1 MPSMDSA
8 EPKANKPSE
17 LSGSEALAWGVI
29 EAGVQYVT
37 GHPGSPG
44 SAVVD
49 VLVRL
54 NIPGVRIEW
63 ASNERTAFDA
73 AFGYSLAETRSL
85 VCFKSVGLNVALDSL
100 MVSNLAG
107 GDGGFVILTGDD
119 PGGWGSQNEQDSRP
133 LIAAAEI
140 PMLEPSTPAEG
151 RTVIQRAYELSERI
165 KTPVA
170 VRITQ
175 AMAIGKGPAASP
187 LQAPQSRTPA
197 RFRRQEDRWTV
208 TPTFV
213 VSYHQKLVETLR
225 SVQAEFEDW
234 DLNQVE
240 GDGQLGIIAPGHA
253 YSKLKQVLDQNPGQA
268 VRILKLGTLFPL
280 PEERIASFLEGLEG
294 VLVIEETAPYLE
306 NQLPTIAFRAGLQVA
321 ISGRN
326 SGHIPVAGE
335 LFPEHIS
342 QVLGG
347 FLPAWQAPSHLEPPR
362 RHMIS
367 MDPLCE
373 GCPYSPGFGS
383 LLKVMERHG
392 GRDAFVVTGE
402 SGCMIRA
409 QVSPERILDTK
420 FAMGSSIGI
429 ASGIARTG
437 IPQKVISLA
446 GDNAFLHTGWGQLMD
461 AVQAGVK
468 MLVIILDNATAAI
481 SGGQPHAAIGHDL
494 LGKPRKPV
502 DLVRLVQAVGV
513 ENIHVVDPINIQE
526 TQNAYEEG
534 LAADG
539 VSVVIIRHPCPYFIS
554 ETPHQVGS

>member
-1 MPSMDSA
+1 MSSMESA
-8 EPKANKPSE
+8 DPKANKPPE
-17 LSGSEALAWGVI
+17 LSGSEALAWGLI

-49 VLVRL
+49 VLLRL
-54 NIPGVRIEW
+54 NPPGMRIEW

-73 AFGYSLAETRSL
+73 AFGYSLAGVRSL

-140 PMLEPSTPAEG
+140 PMLEPSTPVEG
-151 RTVIQRAYELSERI
+151 RMVIQLAYELAERI

-175 AMAIGKGPAASP
+175 AMAIDKQPVASP
-187 LQAPQSRTPA
+187 LIASQSRAPA
-197 RFRRQEDRWTV
+197 RFQRQEDRWTV

-213 VSYHQKLVETLR
+213 VSYHQKLIETLQ
-225 SVQAEFEDW
+225 SVQAEFEDSA
-234 DLNQVE
+234 LNLVE
-240 GDGQLGIIAPGHA
+240 GEGRLGIIAPGYA
-253 YSKLKQVLDQNPGQA
+253 YSKLKQVLDQNPAQTIS
-268 VRILKLGTLFPL
+268 ILKLGTLHPL
-280 PEERIASFLEGLEG
+280 PEKRIAGFLKGLER

-306 NQLPTIAFRAGLQVA
+306 NQLAAVAFRAGWQVS

-326 SGHIPVAGE
+326 SGHVPPAGE
-335 LFPEHIS
+335 LFPQDIS
-342 QVLGG
+342 LALEA
-347 FLPAWQAPSHLEPPR
+347 FLPTWTAPDNLEPPR

-367 MDPLCE
+367 ADPLCE

-392 GRDAFVVTGE
+392 GREAFVVTGE

-429 ASGIARTG
+429 ASGIARSG

-461 AVQAGVK
+461 AVQAGVNL
-468 MLVIILDNATAAI
+468 LVIILDNATSAI

-494 LGKPRKPV
+494 RGNPRKAV
-502 DLVRLVQAVGV
+502 NLVRLVQAAGV
-513 ENIHVVDPINIQE
+513 DNVRVVDPHNIQE
-526 TQNAYEEG
+526 TQEAYEEG
-534 LAADG
+534 LAAKG
-539 VSVVIIRHPCPYFIS
+539 VSVVIIRHPCPYFVSDI
-554 ETPHQVGS
+554 PHEIGT

>member
-1 MPSMDSA
+1 M
-8 EPKANKPSE
+8 KPTE
-17 LSGSEALAWGVI
+17 ISGSESLAWGLI

-54 NIPGVRIEW
+54 NPAGMRIEW

-73 AFGYSLAETRSL
+73 AFGYSLAEARSL
-85 VCFKSVGLNVALDSL
+85 VCFKSVGLNVAFDSL

-133 LIAAAEI
+133 LIAAAGI

-151 RTVIQRAYELSERI
+151 RTVIQRAYELAEHI

-175 AMAIGKGPAASP
+175 AMASGKAPVASP
-187 LQAPQSRTPA
+187 LQPPQSQAPA

-213 VSYHQKLVETLR
+213 VSYHQRLVETLQ
-225 SVQAEFEDW
+225 SVQADFEDW
-234 DLNQVE
+234 DLNQAE
-240 GDGQLGIIAPGHA
+240 GEGRLGIIAPGHA

-280 PEERIASFLEGLEG
+280 PEKRIASFLSGLDR
-294 VLVIEETAPYLE
+294 VLVIEETEPYIE
-306 NQLPTIAFRAGLQVA
+306 NQLPSIAYRAGLQLA

-326 SGHIPVAGE
+326 SGHIPMAGE

-342 QVLGG
+342 QALGS
-347 FLPAWQAPSHLEPPR
+347 FLPDWQIPPHLETPR

-429 ASGIARTG
+429 ASGIARSG

-461 AVQAGVK
+461 AVQAGVN
-468 MLVIILDNATAAI
+468 MLVILLDNATAAI
-481 SGGQPHAAIGHDL
+481 SGGQPHAAIAYDL
-494 LGKPRKPV
+494 LGNPRKPV
-502 DLVRLVQAVGV
+502 DLVRLVQAAGV
-513 ENIHVVDPINIQE
+513 ENIRVVEPNNTLE

-534 LAADG
+534 LATEG

-554 ETPHQVGS
+554 ETSHPVET

>member
-1 MPSMDSA
+1 MPNTEWD
-8 EPKANKPSE
+8 EKNPPE
-17 LSGSEALAWGVI
+17 ISGSEALAWGLI

-49 VLVRL
+49 VLLRL
-54 NIPGVRIEW
+54 KPPDMRIEW
-63 ASNERTAFDA
+63 TSNERTAFDA
-73 AFGYSLAETRSL
+73 AFGYSLAGVRSL

-140 PMLEPSTPAEG
+140 PMLEPSMPAEG
-151 RTVIQRAYELSERI
+151 RSVIQLAYELAERI

-175 AMAIGKGPAASP
+175 ANAIDKQRAASP
-187 LQAPQSRTPA
+187 LAIPQSRTPA
-197 RFRRQEDRWTV
+197 RFQREEDRWTV

-213 VSYHQKLVETLR
+213 VSYHQKLIETLKA
-225 SVQAEFEDW
+225 VQVDFEDW
-234 DLNQVE
+234 DLNRAE
-240 GDGQLGIIAPGHA
+240 GEGRLGIIAPGHA
-253 YSKLKQVLDQNPGQA
+253 YAKLKQVLEQNPPQE

-280 PEERIASFLEGLEG
+280 PEKRIAGFLQGLEQ
-294 VLVIEETAPYLE
+294 VLIIEETAPYLE
-306 NQLPTIAFRAGLQVA
+306 NQVPAIAFRAGVQVS
-321 ISGRN
+321 IIGRN
-326 SGHIPVAGE
+326 SGHIPLAGE

-342 QVLGG
+342 QALQG
-347 FLPAWQAPSHLEPPR
+347 FLPSWTTPPRLEPPR

-373 GCPYSPGFGS
+373 GCPYSPGFGA
-383 LLKVMERHG
+383 LLKIMERHG

-437 IPQKVISLA
+437 ISQKVISLV
-446 GDNAFLHTGWGQLMD
+446 GDNAFLHTGWGQLVD
-461 AVQAGVK
+461 AVQAGVNL
-468 MLVIILDNATAAI
+468 LVIILDNATAAI
-481 SGGQPHAAIGHDL
+481 SGGQPHAAFGRDL
-494 LGKPRKPV
+494 RGNPRKPV
-502 DLVRLVQAVGV
+502 DLVRLVQAAGV
-513 ENIHVVDPINIQE
+513 EKVTVVNPNNSQE
-526 TQNAYEEG
+526 TQKAYEEG

-539 VSVVIIRHPCPYFIS
+539 VSVVIIRHPCPYFVS
-554 ETPHQVGS
+554 EIPHESGT